1 LPVSIKNRCLR
12 CDFVIEAPEAMRGR
26 EVVCPKCEA
35 VNLLRTAEDAQLIA
49 AEARIESAHEKQRFL
64 DGLSRRNP
72 EPPRSDARRGASSAA
87 WAPAIEQGE
96 AQGVAVLAGAR
107 LKDVSIYLL
116 GLAYLLLTLALLLGG
131 VLVAGSA
138 LAPSWKAFGFLA
150 SAMVGVFLFVFL
162 KFLSDAV
169 RALADLADLGRSI
182 DARLQGLVEQGA
194 PVQVPAATDAGRG

>member
-1 LPVSIKNRCLR
+1 MSIKNRCLR

-49 AEARIESAHEKQRFL
+49 AEARLESAREKERFL
-64 DGLSRRNP
+64 DGL
-72 EPPRSDARRGASSAA
+72 ARRDAPRPPSPRAASWS
-87 WAPAIEQGE
+87 PAVEQGE
-96 AQGVAVLAGAR
+96 VQGVAVLAGAR

-131 VLVAGSA
+131 VLVVGSA
-138 LAPSWKAFGFLA
+138 LAPSWKAFGFLS

-182 DARLQGLVEQGA
+182 DARLQGLVEQSA
-194 PVQVPAATDAGRG
+194 PVQVPAATDGGRG